1 MNATSRSDER
11 QPTVEPN
18 LDPLTPISFL
28 ERARRVHAD
37 RIAVQDG
44 EVSFTYQQWHDRARR
59 LARFLLEQGVR
70 RGDSV
75 GVLAWNGEVSLLSH
89 YAVPMIGA
97 HLVQLNVRLQPDEIA
112 YIVGHASTRL
122 LLTSPDLAP
131 FGSSEDGCHQVLIDA
146 DLDAAV
152 MATDPLEDPVPVVD
166 ERSTISINYTS
177 GTTGRPKGVVYHH
190 RGAYLNAVAMA
201 LDHGLSS
208 SSTYLWTLPMF
219 HCNGWCFPWATV
231 AVGARNITIPKV
243 DPAVVWQLCADGEVT
258 HLCGAPTVLNMLAES
273 PHARPLDQKVRL
285 VTAGAAPSPTI
296 IGRMEALGFQVDH
309 VYGLTETYG
318 PFTVNV
324 ESAHVAPDQRLLQR
338 SRQGDANVT
347 AGVVDVWD
355 LEGRPVP
362 ADGATLG
369 EIVMRGNVVM
379 TEYLHDPEATREAF
393 RDGWFHSGDLG
404 VKHPNGQIELR
415 DRLKDLV
422 ISGGE
427 NISTVE
433 VERTLSSHPAVLEC
447 AVVARRDDYW
457 GEVPVAFVS
466 LRADPATTADD
477 LIQHC
482 RDHLAGFKCP
492 RDVIFQEL
500 PKSSTGKIL
509 KTDLRRIANST
520 MPSSSRVS

>member
-1 MNATSRSDER
+1 MSAAQREDER
-11 QPTVEPN
+11 QPPVEPN
-18 LDPLTPISFL
+18 FEPLTPLNFL

-44 EVSFTYQQWHDRARR
+44 EVSFTYARWYERAKR
-59 LARFLLEQGVR
+59 LGQFLLDQGVQ
-70 RGDSV
+70 RGDRV
-75 GVLAWNGEVSLLSH
+75 GVLAWNGEMSLLSH

-97 HLVQLNVRLQPDEIA
+97 QLVQMNVRLSPDEII
-112 YIVGHASTRL
+112 YIVGHSSMRL
-122 LLTSPDLAP
+122 LLSSPDLALS
-131 FGSSEDGCHQVLIDA
+131 GSLDEACRQVIIDA

-152 MATDPLEDPVPVVD
+152 AATEPLADPVRVSD
-166 ERSTISINYTS
+166 ELSAISINYTS

-190 RGAYLNAVAMA
+190 RGAYLNALAMA
-201 LDHGLSS
+201 LDHGLDS

-219 HCNGWCFPWATV
+219 HCNGWCFPWATI
-231 AVGARNITIPKV
+231 AVGARNIAIPKV
-243 DPAVVWQLCADGEVT
+243 DPAVVWQLLSEGEVT

-273 PHARPLDQKVRL
+273 PDARPLDQKVRL
-285 VTAGAAPSPTI
+285 LTAGAAPTPTI
-296 IGRMEALGFQVDH
+296 IGRMESLGFEVDH

-324 ESAHVAPDQRLLQR
+324 ESPQVTPDQRLLQR
-338 SRQGDANVT
+338 SRQGDANLT
-347 AGVVDVWD
+347 AGHVDVWD
-355 LEGRPVP
+355 PEGRPVP

-379 TEYLHDPEATREAF
+379 TEYLHDTEATEKAF

-404 VKHPNGQIELR
+404 VKYPNGQVELR

-433 VERTLSSHPAVLEC
+433 VERALASHPDVLEA
-447 AVVARRDDYW
+447 AVVARRDDHW

-466 LRADPATTADD
+466 LREGSKATGDD
-477 LIQHC
+477 LIEHC
-482 RDHLAGFKCP
+482 REHLARFKCP

-509 KTDLRRIANST
+509 KTQLRNVANAT
-520 MPSSSRVS
+520 PTSSS